1 MNEFSEYSNP
11 EEKDYDIN
19 SNLNN
24 NVLHFEPYDILRKK
38 QKNEIDINSQQDDAF
53 EIDEDIFE
61 DENIE
66 DTLRKYN
73 YDYKSLLRELTS
85 YINYSDLI
93 NILNECGIRKEEY
106 LNPTYVTFEKIR
118 DKIIHNNIKTL

>member
-1 MNEFSEYSNP
+1 MEEFSEYSNVEEENYDINSSIKFHNFEEEKSITKTEP
-11 EEKDYDIN
+11 SEEKDY
-19 SNLNN
+19 
-24 NVLHFEPYDILRKK
+24 
-38 QKNEIDINSQQDDAF
+38 EI

-66 DTLRKYN
+66 ETLRKFN

-85 YINYSDLI
+85 FIDYSELMEL
-93 NILNECGIRKEEY
+93 LNECGIRKEEY

-118 DKIIHNNIKTL
+118 DKVIHNNRKAL

>member
-11 EEKDYDIN
+11 EENNYDIN
-19 SNLNN
+19 SNIKFHNYKEEKQL
-24 NVLHFEPYDILRKK
+24 VKKESSQEPGEVAI
-38 QKNEIDINSQQDDAF
+38 EI
-53 EIDEDIFE
+53 EEDIFE

-66 DTLRKYN
+66 ETLRKFN

-85 YINYSDLI
+85 FIDYSELV
-93 NILNECGIRKEEY
+93 NILNECGIKKEEY

-118 DKIIHNNIKTL
+118 DKVIHNNIKTL